1 MLGQENVGLQ
11 EAQSGR
17 IRRSEN
23 CTPGTCSKDGK
34 CIVLGESEK
43 LAESLN
49 SRWRMVQQPHV
60 D

>member
-49 SRWRMVQQPHV
+49 SR
-60 D
+60 